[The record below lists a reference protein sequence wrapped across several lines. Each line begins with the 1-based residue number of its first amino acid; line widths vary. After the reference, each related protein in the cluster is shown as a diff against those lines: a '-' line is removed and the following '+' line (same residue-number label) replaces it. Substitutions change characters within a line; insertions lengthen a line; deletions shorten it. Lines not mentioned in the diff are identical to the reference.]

1 MAWLQYDPNPNPR
14 FMDDL
19 KVVPDNFI
27 PLFLKPAGPQVDYYI
42 YSPSARHAAGQG
54 VMQYDRWLKPFLRFA
69 KKQGDDYVANNDF
82 QRSRGF
88 DDVNGKYWDNWARHW
103 FIVNPEG
110 EVVDAYFSNLG
121 NNYIQG
127 AERPI
132 NSLIHHLKLDAASL
146 VIPKLVN
153 YQYQSLY
160 TAPYWNKVDAEVRD
174 VLEIGGASK

>member
-1 MAWLQYDPNPNPR
+1 M
-14 FMDDL
+14 
-19 KVVPDNFI
+19 
-27 PLFLKPAGPQVDYYI
+27 
-42 YSPSARHAAGQG
+42 
-54 VMQYDRWLKPFLRFA
+54 
-69 KKQGDDYVANNDF
+69 
-82 QRSRGF
+82 
-88 DDVNGKYWDNWARHW
+88 
-103 FIVNPEG
+103 
-110 EVVDAYFSNLG
+110 VDAYFSNLG